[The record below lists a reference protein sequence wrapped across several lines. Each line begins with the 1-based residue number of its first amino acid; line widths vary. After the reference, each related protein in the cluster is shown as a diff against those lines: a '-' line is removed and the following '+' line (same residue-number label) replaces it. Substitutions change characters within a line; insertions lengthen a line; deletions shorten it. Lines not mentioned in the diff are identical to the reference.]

1 MGSDR
6 GQTPPGGLAVTGVA
20 FLTRGVLTPSIV
32 GPLVFGVLV
41 VVMTIV
47 LFRRRRGHGSRMSV
61 GAGAA
66 GAFYDMLNADKRRA
80 IEIVVEERAAE
91 VDPERA
97 TDAVDD

>member
-1 MGSDR
+1 MGL
-6 GQTPPGGLAVTGVA
+6 LA
-20 FLTRGVLTPSIV
+20 PSIV
-32 GPLVFGVLV
+32 GPLVLGVFV
-41 VVMTIV
+41 VVVTIV

-66 GAFYDMLNADKRRA
+66 GAFYDMLDADKRRA

-97 TDAVDD
+97 ADGVDD